1 MIEKIILLTV
11 LFNFQTILSQNIEA
25 VILSENIEFIE
36 DPAYDATISTEK
48 PNFLDSLSSIDD
60 GIPIFLVDEG
70 LVLVG
75 CEKEVGIEKI
85 KKCSVDGLE
94 SILKE
99 KLTSNLSAIFHKDKD
114 SRILISTNVIIDTT
128 GKVKYQG
135 VRITLEGLKVQEEK
149 HEKLATEVELIVK
162 GFPKLSPA
170 KMNGILQ
177 TVRTKI
183 KAEIIILD

>member
-85 KKCSVDGLE
+85 KKCSVGGLE

-99 KLTSNLSAIFHKDKD
+99 KLTSNLSAIFHKD
-114 SRILISTNVIIDTT
+114 SRILISTNVIIDTK